1 MATAK
6 NDSKI
11 WAKDTSCNA
20 NVNLMQEN
28 LNQIKYGITLNVDV
42 SV

>member
-1 MATAK
+1 MIQK
-6 NDSKI
+6 FEQKI
-11 WAKDTSCNA
+11 HHANV

-28 LNQIKYGITLNVDV
+28 LNQIKNGITLNVDV